1 MAVKLHILRLMGA
14 GLLAAAITVPIWA
27 PTAAAAQSGDG
38 VRRERPRISVSPRH
52 RYLPP
57 HAKRAC
63 ESWLQKEYRVSGT
76 VIVPM
81 MRCRWVY

>member
-1 MAVKLHILRLMGA
+1 MAVKRQIVRLLGA
-14 GLLAAAITVPIWA
+14 GLLVAAMTA
-27 PTAAAAQSGDG
+27 PTVAAAQSGEG

-63 ESWLQKEYRVSGT
+63 DSWLQKEYRVSGT
-76 VIVPM
+76 VIVPQ